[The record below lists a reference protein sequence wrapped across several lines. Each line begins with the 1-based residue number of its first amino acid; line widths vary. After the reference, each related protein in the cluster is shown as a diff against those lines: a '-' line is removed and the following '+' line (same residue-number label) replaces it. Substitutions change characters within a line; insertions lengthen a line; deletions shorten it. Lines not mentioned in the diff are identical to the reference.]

1 MLKNKEYLRKQ
12 VYDCLN
18 KINETN
24 DLEEFDRLNNYIDY
38 YINEFSR
45 LNFLKMEDIFNE
57 RN

>member
-45 LNFLKMEDIFNE
+45 LNFKNGGYF
-57 RN
+57 